1 MAKYEDYLQKQDEL
15 EGEIQ
20 EAAED
25 HQERVE
31 NPDAANALPERFRD
45 KTPEEIAA
53 SYIELE
59 KRFSQQGNDLGTLRQ
74 TVDQFMKLQ
83 SEAATTEPTEPEADP
98 LSVDDIYDNPDE
110 AIRRVVREEAGS
122 KIEQLERQLA
132 EERFN
137 TQMQGLDAKYPGW
150 REKAQSPEFLEW
162 VQSSP
167 YRARMAQAADVQ
179 NDIQAADDLIGM
191 YYELSGAAQQAQEF
205 QRDQQLQQA
214 TLESSGP
221 EQPEMVDTFSRA
233 DLMNARIAA
242 KRGDQQAITWLN
254 ANREAIAIAYEEGHI
269 TD

>member
-1 MAKYEDYLQKQDEL
+1 MAKYEDYLKKQDEL

-31 NPDAANALPERFRD
+31 NPEAANALPERFQG
-45 KTPEEIAA
+45 KSAEEIAS
-53 SYIELE
+53 SYVELE
-59 KRFSQQGNDLGTLRQ
+59 KRFSQQGNDLGVLRQ
-74 TVDQFMKLQ
+74 TVDQFMALQ
-83 SEAATTEPTEPEADP
+83 SEAANQTTEPEADP

-122 KIEQLERQLA
+122 KIEQLEAALA

-137 TQMQGLDAKYPGW
+137 TQMQGLDHKYPGW

-167 YRARMAQAADVQ
+167 YRARMAQAADQ
-179 NDIQAADDLIGM
+179 LNDIAAADDLIGM
-191 YYELSGAAQQAQEF
+191 YYDMTGTAQQQAEF
-205 QRDQQLQQA
+205 QRDQELSQA
-214 TLESSGP
+214 TLETSGP
-221 EQPEMVDTFSRA
+221 EQPEMVDTFSRS

-242 KRGDQQAITWLN
+242 KRGDPEAQTWLN
-254 ANREAIAIAYEEGHI
+254 KNREAIAIAYEEGHI